1 MLDFCFNRRW
11 MRSAFVAVLVAFGM
25 GFLPSALRAGTID
38 VNVTQNAPNLF
49 TYTYTVSGFDLLA
62 NQDIDI
68 QFDQTIYSMLSN
80 GVADSDFNL
89 VLLQPNNPPGSAG
102 DYSALALVDNPSLA
116 GPFSVQVSFLNGVV
130 NPPASQPYLLE
141 QFSNGTYQS
150 TFGNGSI
157 SIVPEPSSAV
167 LVLLGCA
174 AGALCFLRLRSAKA
188 A

>member
-11 MRSAFVAVLVAFGM
+11 MRSALVTVLVAFGM
-25 GFLPSALRAGTID
+25 SFLPTALRAGTID
-38 VNVTQNAPNLF
+38 VSVSQDGPNLF
-49 TYTYTVSGFDLLA
+49 TYTYTISGIDLLA

-68 QFDQTIYSMLSN
+68 QFDQTIYATLSN

-102 DYSALALVDNPSLA
+102 DYSALALVDHPSLA
-116 GPFSVQVSFLNGVV
+116 GPFSVEVSFLNGVV

-157 SIVPEPSSAV
+157 SIVPEPSSAS
-167 LVLLGCA
+167 LVLIGGA
-174 AGALCFLRLRSAKA
+174 VAGLCFLRLRSSKTA
-188 A
+188 